1 MFTTNYTIFF
11 CTYFFLPYRMLIEDV
26 SDRIQKTD
34 SHIVVSE
41 LVEGEYLLYIASAT
55 QGTKQIK
62 CTIISNQFSEIAL
75 DEKDKKE
82 RLWSDWVI
90 GSDKYAK
97 QNGIVLSRPFDI
109 SNISISDEAI
119 TVQLQNWNSKA
130 FIVATTN
137 TFVPTS
143 SELLKQLI
151 DNRSL
156 TRPLAHEIKS
166 ESIKSQFLD
175 DKTLGEEY
183 QYVLNRARAE
193 KWVGNSLTKPTL
205 LMYPKVK

>member
-1 MFTTNYTIFF
+1 
-11 CTYFFLPYRMLIEDV
+11 MLIKDV
-26 SDRIQKTD
+26 SDCIQKTE
-34 SHIVVSE
+34 SHIVVSG
-41 LVEGEYLLYIASAT
+41 LPEGEYMLYIASQT

-62 CTIISNQFSEIAL
+62 CTIIGNQSSQDAL

-82 RLWSDWVI
+82 RLWSDWII
-90 GSDKYAK
+90 GTDKYAK

-109 SNISISDEAI
+109 SNVSVSDDAI

-130 FIVATTN
+130 FVVATTN
-137 TFVPTS
+137 TFIPTS

-156 TRPLAHEIKS
+156 IRPLSHEVKS

-193 KWVGNSLTKPTL
+193 KWVGNTLTKPTL
-205 LMYPKVK
+205 LMYPKVNLIFLLYSI